1 MLSPS
6 SWCRRCPYSP
16 TAGLICHV
24 PLPFTI
30 CATHSPRA
38 PPALSPRAPPAHSP
52 RDVSGMCQAKRVS
65 VDFTAIDFETAN
77 NHPSSACSVG
87 MVRIRD
93 GKVVEQAYW
102 LIRPPVAHPQ
112 FLPFNIKI
120 HGITP
125 AMVETARDWSGQLD
139 ELREFIGDDVTVA
152 HNASFDMGVIRAACA
167 ESVTPTPR
175 LKYLCSVQVSRK
187 TYEIPSHRLPL
198 AAAAAGFGEFAHHD
212 ALADAEACA
221 AIITDAARRHEVGD
235 VAQLVRATGL
245 RIQQLK
251 AIPLKL

>member
-1 MLSPS
+1 MP
-6 SWCRRCPYSP
+6 
-16 TAGLICHV
+16 
-24 PLPFTI
+24 
-30 CATHSPRA
+30 
-38 PPALSPRAPPAHSP
+38 
-52 RDVSGMCQAKRVS
+52 

-77 NHPSSACSVG
+77 SHPSSACSVG
-87 MVRIRD
+87 MVRVRA
-93 GKVVEQAYW
+93 GVVVDRVHW
-102 LIRPPVAHPQ
+102 LIRPPAAHAA

-120 HGITP
+120 HGITA
-125 AMVETARDWSGQLD
+125 AMVAEARSWSEQLG
-139 ELREFIGDDVTVA
+139 ELREFIGTDVAVA

-167 ESVTPTPR
+167 ESVAPTPR

-198 AAAAAGFGEFAHHD
+198 SAAAAGYGEFAHHD

-221 AIITDAARRHEVGD
+221 AIISDAAQRHGVD
-235 VAQLVRATGL
+235 SVTALAKHTGL